1 MMWYT
6 HAIDIIYRLYIHTY
20 IIKQFSFWVGWNPAV
35 LHAGRKCLSWFPSC
49 MIKTS
54 CRYEFPTIFA
64 SVWQYISVRDRWE
77 TEYTSS
83 VTARIEESQI
93 STYLNKP
100 QLSNCTNH
108 LKNLQVLS
116 TNNRPLVFRTC
127 SSPSRSF
134 QTKRTLP
141 SEPWAWVR
149 PTPHDTGDS
158 TRVKDSLWF

>member
-1 MMWYT
+1 MHSTSYT
-6 HAIDIIYRLYIHTY
+6 DYIH
-20 IIKQFSFWVGWNPAV
+20 IHIKKFSFWVGWNPAV

-54 CRYEFPTIFA
+54 CRHEFPTIFA
-64 SVWQYISVRDRWE
+64 SVLTIHICKRPVRNWIHIISHSKNRGITNLNV
-77 TEYTSS
+77 
-83 VTARIEESQI
+83 SQQ
-93 STYLNKP
+93 T

-134 QTKRTLP
+134 QTKHTLP
-141 SEPWAWVR
+141 SEPWAWAR
-149 PTPHDTGDS
+149 PTPHDTEDS